1 MGYVHN
7 VWCHLHQSEDDL
19 HGNKAFKSHDYS
31 VCGPSGFIV
40 HVHYK

>member
-19 HGNKAFKSHDYS
+19 HGNKAFKGLHMHDRHALENS
-31 VCGPSGFIV
+31 VQV
-40 HVHYK
+40 